1 MQYALLI
8 HEHPGVYDSLSEEEA
23 QAVTAEYIAIRQD
36 PRIVVAVSAG
46 LRRPAPTMRANGG
59 GTLVTDGPFAD
70 TKDVF
75 GGYFLFEADDIDA
88 AIELAGRLPVLRFGG
103 AVEIR
108 TVLVP
113 PA

>member
-8 HEHPGVYDSLSEEEA
+8 HERPGVYDSLSEEQMQE
-23 QAVTAEYIAIRQD
+23 VTAEYIAIHQD
-36 PRIVVAVSAG
+36 ERIVGSG
-46 LRRPAPTMRANGG
+46 RLSPADTATTVRANGS

-88 AIELAGRLPVLRFGG
+88 AIELAGKLPVLRFGG

-113 PA
+113 PT

>member
-36 PRIVVAVSAG
+36 PRIVGAG
-46 LRRPAPTMRANGG
+46 RLSPADTATTVRANGG